1 MRDYVFLENK
11 TLSPY
16 FGRVRLLYPLVGIK
30 YFFKTQGYEMKAKAM
45 KCHCGA

>member
-30 YFFKTQGYEMKAKAM
+30 YFFKTQGFEMS
-45 KCHCGA
+45 CCRVSRHR